1 MLALFIPLVQERFC
15 RGLIGIRQKHKS
27 HLLFCIYPQM
37 IIFVTLG
44 KKLQTS
50 SVNSEGDPISTI
62 LCQRVFG
69 IAASGPHRIVDL

>member
-50 SVNSEGDPISTI
+50 SVNSEGDPITEYNPVPAS
-62 LCQRVFG
+62 LWHCGQRT
-69 IAASGPHRIVDL
+69 P

>member
-44 KKLQTS
+44 KKIANQL
-50 SVNSEGDPISTI
+50 SEFRGRFYQYNPVPAS
-62 LCQRVFG
+62 LWHCGQRT
-69 IAASGPHRIVDL
+69 P